1 MDWVKQF
8 FSVSIVNINMMTRSF
23 ILDIRTLHV
32 RSFFSLW
39 FSKFFSKLFWLLYLC
54 CYIWLLY
61 LLACQWVTVLNLLLY
76 ICFLIYLLVLA
87 RDRFFTNY
95 ICLKKSYFPIS
106 HENYLINIS
115 PYLRELANL
124 GCQLE
129 NKLLSE
135 YMTFLSFY
143 YKIMKKP
150 YMRINYQKF

>member
-1 MDWVKQF
+1 MDWDKQF

-39 FSKFFSKLFWLLYLC
+39 FSKFFKIVLVVISLLLYLVV
-54 CYIWLLY
+54 ISFD
-61 LLACQWVTVLNLLLY
+61 QSVTVLNLLLY
-76 ICFLIYLLVLA
+76 ICFLIYLLVLV
-87 RDRFFTNY
+87 RDIFFTVY

-115 PYLRELANL
+115 PYIRELANF

-143 YKIMKKP
+143 YKIMKS
-150 YMRINYQKF
+150 RTCA

>member
-1 MDWVKQF
+1 M
-8 FSVSIVNINMMTRSF
+8 
-23 ILDIRTLHV
+23 
-32 RSFFSLW
+32 
-39 FSKFFSKLFWLLYLC
+39 FWLLYLC

-87 RDRFFTNY
+87 RDRFFTVY

-150 YMRINYQKF
+150 YMRINYQKFQLSYFNFMAKTGLLGGNLFWVGQCDPQLSYWRKN

>member
-1 MDWVKQF
+1 MDWDKQF

-39 FSKFFSKLFWLLYLC
+39 FSKFFKIVLVVISLLLYLVV
-54 CYIWLLY
+54 ISFD
-61 LLACQWVTVLNLLLY
+61 QSVTVLNLLLY
-76 ICFLIYLLVLA
+76 ICFLIYLLVLV
-87 RDRFFTNY
+87 RDISFTVY

-115 PYLRELANL
+115 PYIRELANF

-143 YKIMKKP
+143 YKIMKS
-150 YMRINYQKF
+150 RTCA